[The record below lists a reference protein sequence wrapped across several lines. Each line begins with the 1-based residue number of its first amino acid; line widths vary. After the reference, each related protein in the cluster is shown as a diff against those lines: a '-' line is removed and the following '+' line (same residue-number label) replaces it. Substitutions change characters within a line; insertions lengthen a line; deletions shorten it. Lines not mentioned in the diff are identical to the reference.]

1 MCKQY
6 DVVFCLQEQPGE
18 ETGADSVRPV
28 QRQEVHLLQKRRL
41 EVSTRTEEWWC
52 RMSTGIAPNLYE

>member
-1 MCKQY
+1 M
-6 DVVFCLQEQPGE
+6 
-18 ETGADSVRPV
+18 RPV

-52 RMSTGIAPNLYE
+52 RMSNRYRADGVFVVEISYFVKSTRVVETA